1 MNRVRLRL
9 AAILIL
15 GASFLASSPPSDA
28 QEKPKDLPPP
38 FDRLSETRGTVTVAG
53 QKIDYTATA
62 GTLVLR
68 DEEGKPQASIYFTAY
83 NRVTVTTPPPPAP
96 NQPAPAVVVSP
107 ADSARPITFCFN
119 GGPGSSAVWLHL
131 GAFGPKR
138 VFMPDSGEQP
148 PAPPRLVENEL
159 SLIDFTDLVF
169 IDPVSTGFS
178 RAAPGVDAK
187 RYHGVQ
193 EDVNSMSDF
202 IHLFLT
208 RFGRWASPKYVAGES
223 YGTTRAAALAANLHD
238 AHGIQLSGVVL
249 LSTVLNFATIRF
261 GDGNDLPYVL
271 YLPSY
276 TIAAAYH
283 KKLAGDLLAD
293 SKKAQAESEQ
303 FATTEYLLALMKGD
317 LLTAE
322 ERKNLAAK
330 LSRLTGL
337 SEEFVT
343 RSNFRVD
350 ESRFR
355 KELLR
360 DRGRT
365 IGRFDSRLIGED
377 ADNAGERPGADPSFS
392 SVLGAYTGAFNQYV
406 RRDLKFNTD
415 LRYEIL
421 TGRVQPWDFGNRG
434 GWLNVA
440 PRLASEIRH
449 NPSLR
454 VFVGSGLFDLAT
466 PYFATDYTFNHL
478 GLDPEQHKRIS
489 MNYYDAGHMMYT
501 HRPSHQKLRADL
513 ANFYGAKPP
522 G

>member
-1 MNRVRLRL
+1 MSRVRLRV
-9 AAILIL
+9 AAVVLVAL
-15 GASFLASSPPSDA
+15 SFAVSQPPSGA

-38 FDRLSETRGTVTVAG
+38 YDRVSDTRGTVTVAG

-68 DEEGKPQASIYFTAY
+68 DEEGKAQASIYFTAY
-83 NRVTVTTPPPPAP
+83 NRVTVTPPPAPAP
-96 NQPAPAVVVSP
+96 NQPAAPVVVSP
-107 ADSARPITFCFN
+107 ADPARPITFCFN

-159 SLIDFTDLVF
+159 SVLDFTDLVF

-193 EDVNSMSDF
+193 EDVNTMGDF
-202 IHLFLT
+202 IHLYLT

-223 YGTTRAAALAANLHD
+223 YGTTRAAALAANLHE
-238 AHGIQLSGVVL
+238 AHGVELSGVVL
-249 LSTVLNFATIRF
+249 LSSVLNFATIRF
-261 GDGNDLPYVL
+261 DDGNDLPYVL
-271 YLPSY
+271 FLPSY
-276 TIAAAYH
+276 TVAAAYH

-293 SKKAQAESEQ
+293 PKKAQAESEQ
-303 FATTEYLLALMKGD
+303 FATSEYLLALMKGD
-317 LLTAE
+317 KLSADD
-322 ERKNLAAK
+322 RKALAAK

-337 SEEFVT
+337 GEDFIA
-343 RSNFRVD
+343 RANFRVD
-350 ESRFR
+350 VARFC

-360 DRGRT
+360 ERGRT
-365 IGRFDSRLIGED
+365 IGRFDSRLTGAD
-377 ADNAGERPGADPSFS
+377 ADSAGERPEIDPSYT
-392 SVLGAYTGAFNQYV
+392 SVIGVFTGAFNQYV
-406 RRDLKFNTD
+406 RKELKFESD

-421 TGRVQPWDFGNRG
+421 TNRVQPWDFGTRG
-434 GWLNVA
+434 GALNVA
-440 PRLASEIRH
+440 PRLAAEVRR

-466 PYFATDYTFNHL
+466 PYFATDYTFDHL
-478 GLDPEQHKRIS
+478 GLDAEQHKRIS
-489 MNYYDAGHMMYT
+489 INYYEAGHMMYT

-513 ANFYGAKPP
+513 ANFYGVKPP